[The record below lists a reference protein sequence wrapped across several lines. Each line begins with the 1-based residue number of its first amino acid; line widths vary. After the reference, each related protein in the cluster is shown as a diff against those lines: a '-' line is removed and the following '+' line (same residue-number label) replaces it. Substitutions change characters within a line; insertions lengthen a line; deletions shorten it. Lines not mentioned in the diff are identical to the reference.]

1 MILSEKFQLL
11 FDLWERRG
19 ILSDEEFHTAELF
32 VRDVQDSY
40 LSFLGR
46 IRLTLRMYTSA
57 LSLDGQCLR

>member
-40 LSFLGR
+40 LSFFGKD
-46 IRLTLRMYTSA
+46 TLHP
-57 LSLDGQCLR
+57 

>member
-46 IRLTLRMYTSA
+46 IRFTLRMYTSA